1 MGVITSSIPDN
12 LEQTEANEGVVA
24 ASSAM
29 QKVCA
34 QVRQIAGFEIPVLL
48 LGESGTGKEVV
59 ARMIHKQ
66 SQRAQGVFMRVNCAA
81 LPAELIES
89 ELFGH
94 EAGAFTGATRAKP
107 GKFEACQ
114 RGTILLDEIAEM
126 PTKSQAKLLHVLQ
139 DGEFSRLGNTFP
151 QKVDVR
157 VLAATN
163 VNLQQAIASR
173 QFRADLYYRLNIYSI
188 CLPPLRERQADIVPM
203 IDHFTRIW
211 AGDFG
216 QQQLPMT
223 KAVLDACMHYDW
235 PGNVRELQNFV
246 KRWLIFNNEA
256 QALSCLHGR
265 SGSSYQVVP
274 ADTPPTPDGLKS
286 QLGGIKK
293 ETEKRAITQALE
305 LTKGS
310 RKEAARMLN
319 ISTRSLQYK
328 IISYEID
335 RSSGAAI
342 EQNGAA
348 VQACCSPHPAGSD
361 QEDSASCTSSWPAP
375 LGNSPAI
382 TGEQLLPHE

>member
-1 MGVITSSIPDN
+1 MGVITSSIPGHM
-12 LEQTEANEGVVA
+12 EQTGWSEGVVA

-29 QKVCA
+29 QTVCA

-66 SQRAQGVFMRVNCAA
+66 SQRAQRTFMRVNCAA
-81 LPAELIES
+81 LPAELLES

-94 EAGAFTGATRAKP
+94 EAGAFTGAMRTRL
-107 GKFEACQ
+107 GKFEGCQ
-114 RGTILLDEIAEM
+114 QGTILLDEIAEM
-126 PTKSQAKLLHVLQ
+126 PTKSQAKFLHVLQ

-188 CLPPLRERQADIVPM
+188 CLPPLRERRADIVPM

-216 QQQLPMT
+216 GQQLPMT
-223 KAVLDACMHYDW
+223 SAILDACMHYAW

-256 QALSCLHGR
+256 QALSCLRDR
-265 SGSSYQVVP
+265 SGSSCQVVP
-274 ADTPPTPDGLKS
+274 ADTPPVPDALKS

-319 ISTRSLQYK
+319 ISTRALQYK
-328 IISYEID
+328 IADYEID
-335 RSSGAAI
+335 RSTGAVVD
-342 EQNGAA
+342 NPGAMA
-348 VQACCSPHPAGSD
+348 QTGRSPHPAGSD
-361 QEDSASCTSSWPAP
+361 HEDSASGARSWPAP
-375 LGNSPAI
+375 LGSSPAI
-382 TGEQLLPHE
+382 TREQL

>member
-1 MGVITSSIPDN
+1 M
-12 LEQTEANEGVVA
+12 EQTELGESVVA

-34 QVRQIAGFEIPVLL
+34 QVHQIANFDIPVLL

-66 SQRAQGVFMRVNCAA
+66 SQRARGVFMRVNCAA
-81 LPAELIES
+81 LPSELLES

-94 EAGAFTGATRAKP
+94 EAGAFTGATRARP

-114 RGTILLDEIAEM
+114 QGTILLDEIAEM
-126 PTKSQAKLLHVLQ
+126 PTKSQAKFLHVLQ
-139 DGEFSRLGNTFP
+139 DGEFSRLGNTYP

-163 VNLQQAIASR
+163 VNLQQAITSR

-188 CLPPLRERQADIVPM
+188 CLPPLRERRADIVPM
-203 IDHFTRIW
+203 IDHFSRIW

-216 QQQLPMT
+216 RQQLPMT
-223 KAVLDACMHYDW
+223 RAILYACMGYDW

-256 QALSCLHGR
+256 QALSYLHGHSELR
-265 SGSSYQVVP
+265 P
-274 ADTPPTPDGLKS
+274 HAALADTPLAPDGLKS

-293 ETEKRAITQALE
+293 ETEKRAIIHALE

-319 ISTRSLQYK
+319 ISTRALQYK
-328 IISYEID
+328 MAGYKID
-335 RSSGAAI
+335 RSTGAEA
-342 EQNGAA
+342 GRY
-348 VQACCSPHPAGSD
+348 PHPAGSD
-361 QEDSASCTSSWPAP
+361 QEDSASETNSWPAP
-375 LGNSPAI
+375 LGSSPTI
-382 TGEQLLPHE
+382 TGDQL

>member
-1 MGVITSSIPDN
+1 
-12 LEQTEANEGVVA
+12 
-24 ASSAM
+24 
-29 QKVCA
+29 
-34 QVRQIAGFEIPVLL
+34 
-48 LGESGTGKEVV
+48 
-59 ARMIHKQ
+59 
-66 SQRAQGVFMRVNCAA
+66 MRVNCAA
-81 LPAELIES
+81 LPAELLES

-94 EAGAFTGATRAKP
+94 EAGAFTGATRTRL
-107 GKFEACQ
+107 GKFEGCQ
-114 RGTILLDEIAEM
+114 QGTILLDEIAEM
-126 PTKSQAKLLHVLQ
+126 PTKSQAKFLHVLQ

-188 CLPPLRERQADIVPM
+188 CLPPLRERRADIVPM
-203 IDHFTRIW
+203 IDHFTHLW

-216 QQQLPMT
+216 GQQLPMT
-223 KAVLDACMHYDW
+223 RAILDACMDYDW

-256 QALSCLHGR
+256 QALSCLRDR
-265 SGSSYQVVP
+265 SGSSYQVIP
-274 ADTPPTPDGLKS
+274 AVTPPTPDGLKS

-319 ISTRSLQYK
+319 ISTSALQYK
-328 IISYEID
+328 MAGYEID
-335 RSSGAAI
+335 RSTGAEVDKPGVMA
-342 EQNGAA
+342 QTGR
-348 VQACCSPHPAGSD
+348 SPHPAGSD
-361 QEDSASCTSSWPAP
+361 HEDSSSCTSS
-375 LGNSPAI
+375 
-382 TGEQLLPHE
+382 

>member
-1 MGVITSSIPDN
+1 MRVITSSIPGHM
-12 LEQTEANEGVVA
+12 EQTELSEGVVA

-34 QVRQIAGFEIPVLL
+34 QVRQIASFEIPVLL

-66 SQRAQGVFMRVNCAA
+66 SQRAQRTFMRVNCAA
-81 LPAELIES
+81 LPSELLES

-94 EAGAFTGATRAKP
+94 EAGAFTGATRTRP

-114 RGTILLDEIAEM
+114 RGTLLLDEIAEM
-126 PTKSQAKLLHVLQ
+126 PTKSQAKFLHVLQ
-139 DGEFSRLGNTFP
+139 DGEFSRLGSPLP

-163 VNLQQAIASR
+163 VNLPQAIASR

-188 CLPPLRERQADIVPM
+188 CLPPLRERQADIAPM
-203 IDHFTRIW
+203 INHFTRIW

-223 KAVLDACMHYDW
+223 RAILDACRDYDW

-246 KRWLIFNNEA
+246 KQWLIFNNEA
-256 QALSCLHGR
+256 QALSYLHGH
-265 SGSSYQVVP
+265 SGASSQVAP
-274 ADTPPTPDGLKS
+274 TDTPLAPGGLKS
-286 QLGGIKK
+286 HLRGIKK
-293 ETEKRAITQALE
+293 ETEKRAIIHALE

-319 ISTRSLQYK
+319 ISTRALQYK
-328 IISYEID
+328 MAGYYIARSTGAVID
-335 RSSGAAI
+335 KPGATA
-342 EQNGAA
+342 Q
-348 VQACCSPHPAGSD
+348 VSCFSHPAGSD
-361 QEDSASCTSSWPAP
+361 QEDSASGTSSWPVP
-375 LGNSPAI
+375 LCSSPGI
-382 TGEQLLPHE
+382 TGEQL

>member
-1 MGVITSSIPDN
+1 MGVIARSIPRN

-24 ASSAM
+24 VSSAM

-34 QVRQIAGFEIPVLL
+34 QVHQIAELEIPVLL

-66 SQRAQGVFMRVNCAA
+66 SHRAQQTFMRVNCAA
-81 LPAELIES
+81 LPAELLES

-94 EAGAFTGATRAKP
+94 EAGAFTGATRLKP

-114 RGTILLDEIAEM
+114 RGTIFLDEIAEM
-126 PTKSQAKLLHVLQ
+126 PTKSQAKFLHVLQ
-139 DGEFSRLGNTFP
+139 DGEFSRLGSPVP

-173 QFRADLYYRLNIYSI
+173 QFRVDLYYRLNIYSI
-188 CLPPLRERQADIVPM
+188 CLPPLRERRADIVPM

-216 QQQLPMT
+216 RQQLPVT
-223 KAVLDACMHYDW
+223 KAILDACMDYDW

-256 QALSCLHGR
+256 QALSCLRDR
-265 SGSSYQVVP
+265 SGSSCQVVP

-286 QLGGIKK
+286 QLVGIKK

-319 ISTRSLQYK
+319 ISTRALQYK
-328 IISYEID
+328 MAGYEID
-335 RSSGAAI
+335 RST
-342 EQNGAA
+342 GAA
-348 VQACCSPHPAGSD
+348 VDNPGAMAQTGRSPHPAGSD
-361 QEDSASCTSSWPAP
+361 QEDSASGTSSWPAP
-375 LGNSPAI
+375 LGSSPAI
-382 TGEQLLPHE
+382 TGEQL

>member
-1 MGVITSSIPDN
+1 MGVITSSIPGHM
-12 LEQTEANEGVVA
+12 EQSGLSEGVVA
-24 ASSAM
+24 VSLEM

-34 QVRQIAGFEIPVLL
+34 QVRQIASFEIPVLL

-66 SQRAQGVFMRVNCAA
+66 SQRAQRTFMRVNCAA
-81 LPAELIES
+81 LPAELLES

-94 EAGAFTGATRAKP
+94 EAGAFTGATRTRP

-114 RGTILLDEIAEM
+114 QGTILLDEIAEM
-126 PTKSQAKLLHVLQ
+126 PTKSQAKFLHVLQ
-139 DGEFSRLGNTFP
+139 DGEFSRLGNTLS

-188 CLPPLRERQADIVPM
+188 CLPPLRDRRADIVPM

-216 QQQLPMT
+216 RQQLPMT
-223 KAVLDACMHYDW
+223 SAILDACMDYDW

-256 QALSCLHGR
+256 QALSCLQGR

-274 ADTPPTPDGLKS
+274 AETPPTPDGLKS

-319 ISTRSLQYK
+319 ISTRALQYK
-328 IISYEID
+328 MARYEID
-335 RSSGAAI
+335 RSTGA
-342 EQNGAA
+342 EVDYPGAMA
-348 VQACCSPHPAGSD
+348 QTGRFPHPGGSD
-361 QEDSASCTSSWPAP
+361 QEDSASGTSSWPAP
-375 LGNSPAI
+375 LSGSPAI
-382 TGEQLLPHE
+382 TGKQL

>member
-24 ASSAM
+24 VSLEM

-34 QVRQIAGFEIPVLL
+34 QVRQVASFEIPVLL

-66 SQRAQGVFMRVNCAA
+66 SQRAQRTFMRVNCAA
-81 LPAELIES
+81 LPAELLES

-126 PTKSQAKLLHVLQ
+126 PTKSQAKFLHVLQ
-139 DGEFSRLGNTFP
+139 DGEFSRLGNTLP

-163 VNLQQAIASR
+163 VNLPQAIASR

-188 CLPPLRERQADIVPM
+188 CLPPLRARQADIVPM
-203 IDHFTRIW
+203 IDHFTRLW

-216 QQQLPMT
+216 GQQLPMT
-223 KAVLDACMHYDW
+223 RAILDACMHYDW

-256 QALSCLHGR
+256 QALSCLRGH
-265 SGSSYQVVP
+265 SGSSSQVASTDIP
-274 ADTPPTPDGLKS
+274 LAPGGLKS
-286 QLGGIKK
+286 HLAGIKK
-293 ETEKRAITQALE
+293 ETEKRAILHALE

-319 ISTRSLQYK
+319 ISTRSLHNK
-328 IISYEID
+328 ITSYEID
-335 RSSGAAI
+335 RSTGA
-342 EQNGAA
+342 GADKPGA
-348 VQACCSPHPAGSD
+348 MAQTGSFPHPAGGA
-361 QEDSASCTSSWPAP
+361 QEDFVATTANPWPEPPGCSSSIAD
-375 LGNSPAI
+375 
-382 TGEQLLPHE
+382 EQF